1 MCRRF
6 RPINGNS
13 SISLRISARA
23 LPFLRMMVACSMVVA
38 FDSHHVNE
46 SKRKKKKTRLN
57 TLIESQKCRVETLFY
72 YCLRSLNRSFC
83 LLLFFPPLFS
93 TSIPLLPSSRRK
105 VRTDLTEAV
114 NRYFDRISLK
124 LFWLIKTNTQSQE
137 TIIARWKLF

>member
-46 SKRKKKKTRLN
+46 SKRKKKTRLN

-72 YCLRSLNRSFC
+72 YCPRSLNRSFC
-83 LLLFFPPLFS
+83 LLLFFSPSLFDIDS
-93 TSIPLLPSSRRK
+93 FLLPSSRRK

>member
-23 LPFLRMMVACSMVVA
+23 LPFLRMMVASSILTTLTKA
-38 FDSHHVNE
+38 KE
-46 SKRKKKKTRLN
+46 KKKKTRLN

-72 YCLRSLNRSFC
+72 YCPRSLNRSFC

>member
-46 SKRKKKKTRLN
+46 SKRKKKTRLN

-72 YCLRSLNRSFC
+72 YCPRSLNRSFC

-93 TSIPLLPSSRRK
+93 TSIRLLLSSRRK

-114 NRYFDRISLK
+114 NRYFDRIFLK